1 MTTETVTTFF
11 AVLAVVA
18 LVVVISGVVLG
29 ALTLI
34 GRSPR
39 RWSSLRHDLAP
50 LSLGLAWAV
59 ATTSTLGSLYLSEI
73 ANYPPCDLCWYQRIA
88 MYPLVVLLG
97 VAALRRDAQVRWY
110 VVPVAG
116 VGLGISVYH
125 YLLERFP
132 DSVTSVCTTDVPC
145 SVVWVWKF
153 GFLSIPAM
161 AGMGFAL
168 IITLVLLATPPGTG
182 GGARDDSPVDDQTL
196 EERPG

>member
-11 AVLAVVA
+11 AVLAVIA
-18 LVVVISGVVLG
+18 LVVVVVVA
-29 ALTLI
+29 ALAGLSLV
-34 GRSPR
+34 GRAPTWWWALR
-39 RWSSLRHDLAP
+39 RDLAP
-50 LSLGLAWAV
+50 YALGFAV
-59 ATTSTLGSLYLSEI
+59 AVVTTCTLGSLYLSEI
-73 ANYPPCDLCWYQRIA
+73 ANYPPCVLCWYQRIA
-88 MYPLVVLLG
+88 MYPLVVVLG

-116 VGLGISVYH
+116 LGLGVSVYH

-132 DSVTSVCTTDVPC
+132 DSVASVCTTDVPC

-161 AGMGFAL
+161 AGIGFAL
-168 IITLVLLATPPGTG
+168 TIALVLLATPPGTG
-182 GGARDDSPVDDQTL
+182 RGARDDSHVDDRTF